1 MRTPEAGYRP
11 PYMDFM
17 GPAHRFDSYQQ
28 KHTWL
33 ALPVAVIKKFGDDQ
47 GGNLA
52 SLVAWYGFFSLFP
65 LLLVFATILG
75 YVLAGDPATR
85 ASVEHSVQSQF
96 PAIGSSLPLKS
107 ISGSVFALVVGIL
120 TSLWAGL
127 GVTTVSQT
135 ALDTVWAVPY
145 KSRPN
150 FVKSRLR
157 GLGLLVLLGVMF
169 IASTIASGAVSAG
182 FGGALA
188 KVAGY
193 ILSLGVNFVLFFAV
207 YRLMSVGSIPSR
219 DLRWGSVVA
228 AVLWTILQSVG
239 GLYLKHAGGHGYGV
253 FAIVIPLLIWL
264 RLGTQVFLYCAEV
277 NVVVSRRLWPR
288 SFFGPPNAPAD
299 KRTLRALAKVEERS
313 DQQRIDVEFRA
324 PGDPEPGEP
333 LPDPEAGA
341 DAPQTTETPPR

>member
-1 MRTPEAGYRP
+1 
-11 PYMDFM
+11 MDFM
-17 GPAHRFDSYQQ
+17 GPAHRFDGYQQ
-28 KHTWL
+28 KRKWL

-75 YVLAGDPATR
+75 YVLAGDPGTR

-96 PAIGSSLPLKS
+96 PAIGSSLPLKA
-107 ISGSVFALVVGIL
+107 ISGSVFALVVGVL

-145 KSRPN
+145 KERPS
-150 FVKSRLR
+150 FIKSRLR
-157 GLGLLVLLGVMF
+157 GLGLLVLLGAMF

-188 KVAGY
+188 KLAGY
-193 ILSLGVNFVLFFAV
+193 VLSLAVNFVLFFAA
-207 YRLMSVGSIPSR
+207 YRLMTISNIPGR
-219 DLRWGSVVA
+219 DLRWGSAVA

-288 SFFGPPNAPAD
+288 SFFGPPDEPAD

-313 DQQRIDVEFRA
+313 DQQHIDVEFDST
-324 PGDPEPGEP
+324 PPPQDEP
-333 LPDPEAGA
+333 AA
-341 DAPQTTETPPR
+341 TPPRSGQT

>member
-1 MRTPEAGYRP
+1 
-11 PYMDFM
+11 MDVM
-17 GPAHRFDSYQQ
+17 GPLHRFDDYQQ
-28 KHTWL
+28 KRKWL

-85 ASVEHSVQSQF
+85 AWVEHSVQSQF

-107 ISGSVFALVVGIL
+107 ISGSVFALVVGVL

-150 FVKSRLR
+150 FIKSRLR
-157 GLGLLVLLGVMF
+157 GLGLLVLLGAMF

-188 KVAGY
+188 KLAGY
-193 ILSLGVNFVLFFAV
+193 VLSLAVNFVLFFAA
-207 YRLMSVGSIPSR
+207 YRLMTVSIIPGR
-219 DLRWGSVVA
+219 DLHWGSAVA
-228 AVLWTILQSVG
+228 AVLWTILQSV
-239 GLYLKHAGGHGYGV
+239 
-253 FAIVIPLLIWL
+253 
-264 RLGTQVFLYCAEV
+264 
-277 NVVVSRRLWPR
+277 
-288 SFFGPPNAPAD
+288 
-299 KRTLRALAKVEERS
+299 
-313 DQQRIDVEFRA
+313 
-324 PGDPEPGEP
+324 
-333 LPDPEAGA
+333 
-341 DAPQTTETPPR
+341 